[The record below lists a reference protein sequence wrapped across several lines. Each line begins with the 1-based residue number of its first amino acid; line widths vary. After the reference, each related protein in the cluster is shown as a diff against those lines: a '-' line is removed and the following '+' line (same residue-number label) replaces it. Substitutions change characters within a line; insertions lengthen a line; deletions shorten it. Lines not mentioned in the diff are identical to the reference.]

1 MDWGLILAV
10 VALVV
15 TIIIAIRRSRSTSR
29 QIALLKRQ
37 VANQDK
43 EMDILRMLVQSFD
56 RLVTSYD
63 TELESMGN
71 QLRLTSPEKTS
82 PIDNTAIEAERE
94 TQKDQ
99 KKLQKEEAKRIKKYM
114 KALEKTGQP
123 PSSPR

>member
-15 TIIIAIRRSRSTSR
+15 TVIIAIRRSRSTAR
-29 QIALLKRQ
+29 QIALLERQ
-37 VANQDK
+37 VTNQDK
-43 EMDILRMLVQSFD
+43 ELDVLRMLMQSFD

-63 TELESMGN
+63 TELESMGQ

-82 PIDNTAIEAERE
+82 PVDAAAVEAERE
-94 TQKDQ
+94 NQKAQ

-114 KALEKTGQP
+114 KSLEKAGQP
-123 PSSPR
+123 PTSPR